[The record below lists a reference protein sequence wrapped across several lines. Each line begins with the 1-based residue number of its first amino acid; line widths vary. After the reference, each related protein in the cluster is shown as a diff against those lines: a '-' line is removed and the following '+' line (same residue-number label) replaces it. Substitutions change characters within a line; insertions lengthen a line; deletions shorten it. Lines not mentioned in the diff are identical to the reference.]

1 VPAAAV
7 CSHRRSDRD
16 TTARGAVARR
26 GERMHARGAVGTP
39 WLTHLVGHR
48 GERTLDVD
56 HGHMPDRF
64 EEDR

>member
-1 VPAAAV
+1 
-7 CSHRRSDRD
+7 
-16 TTARGAVARR
+16 
-26 GERMHARGAVGTP
+26 MHACLRSSPEINEEITEETNQVGAA
-39 WLTHLVGHR
+39 HLVGHR